1 MYKISFYSTSYSKK
15 YGVYDYKAIGSLDQ
29 IIDGAR
35 IKSFQR
41 QELKYREWLV
51 KITLDGKFICTRTI
65 KNGTII

>member
-1 MYKISFYSTSYSKK
+1 MYKISFYSASNSK
-15 YGVYDYKAIGSLDQ
+15 YGIYDYKAIGSLNQ

-41 QELKYREWLV
+41 QELKYREWLI

-65 KNGTII
+65 KNGAII